1 MVIVCSS
8 CGAKYKF
15 DESKL
20 GGAASKKIKCPKCRG
35 VIEIVNQ
42 AAGQARKRPQENP
55 SMDRT
60 FRAVESKHMD
70 GTDPM
75 PDSGEPPPR
84 TSQVNKEE
92 LHEAYLKMPEYSK
105 ISLAVIQGNNSGEI
119 FQISK
124 PKMVIGRS
132 NADITIKDPEAS
144 RAHAELDVMGERI
157 VLRDLGST
165 NGTYV
170 DEERISQSTL
180 ENRSEFRIG
189 STVFMVIITDLE

>member
-1 MVIVCSS
+1 MVIVCST

-20 GGAASKKIKCPKCRG
+20 GGATSKRIKCPKCRG

-42 AAGQARKRPQENP
+42 SPDMALTMRPQENP
-55 SMDRT
+55 AMDHT
-60 FRAVESKHMD
+60 SPAESLSDKA
-70 GTDPM
+70 GG
-75 PDSGEPPPR
+75 SGEPPR
-84 TSQVNKEE
+84 TSQVKKEE
-92 LHEAYLKMPEYSK
+92 LHESYLKMPDNSK

-119 FQISK
+119 FPVSK
-124 PKMVIGRS
+124 AQMIIGRS
-132 NADITIKDPEAS
+132 NADITIRDPEAS
-144 RAHAELDVMGERI
+144 RSHAELAVMGERI
-157 VLRDLGST
+157 ILRDLNST

-170 DEERISQSTL
+170 DEERVESTTL